1 MGDYILAEVEMFEP
15 QSCHI
20 APFATEEWTVTDV
33 SRNGLGGEDGEVVEE
48 FTLTGEADG
57 EPPVSADS
65 EAIER
70 VFAFDDEYIF
80 RTARPADRDCAC
92 ERIERA
98 GCVVQDIT
106 ITDATLEI
114 TFLVDDT
121 ETLRT
126 VIDDLRGTAETV
138 TLRRLVE
145 SCERPQSREPTVLD
159 RDALTD
165 RQREVLETAYEMGY
179 FRKPRAARAG
189 DVAQELDISTTTF
202 TEHLAAAQRKL
213 LGDVLKA

>member
-1 MGDYILAEVEMFEP
+1 MGNYILAEVEVFEP

-33 SRNGLGGEDGEVVEE
+33 SRNGLGGDDSEVVEE
-48 FTLTGEADG
+48 FTLAGDAD
-57 EPPVSADS
+57 EDPPASTDS

-80 RTARPADRDCAC
+80 RTARPADQNCAC

-98 GCVVQDIT
+98 GCVIQDIT
-106 ITDATLEI
+106 ITDTTLEI
-114 TFLVDDT
+114 TFLVGDT

-126 VIDDLRGTAETV
+126 VIDDLRGTAESV

-145 SCERPQSREPTVLD
+145 SCESPQSREPTVLD
-159 RDALTD
+159 RDAFTD

-179 FRKPRAARAG
+179 FRKPRAARAS
-189 DVAQELDISTTTF
+189 DVAEELGISTATF

-213 LGDVLKA
+213 LGNVIEA